1 MFERFHKDSRTV
13 VLDAMEEARVRADA
27 KIEAEHLLLALA
39 RRAAWDAGRVLA
51 DAGLDHDR
59 LRTALDESVWRTLE
73 AVGVG
78 SGAIW
83 IPGST
88 LPMTGQPQW
97 GESAKTALRRATA
110 VAQEHGSRHL
120 GPTHILLGV
129 LRADEGTVP
138 RALAA
143 AGVDAAE
150 LTARAEATL
159 GKKR

>member
-1 MFERFHKDSRTV
+1 
-13 VLDAMEEARVRADA
+13 
-27 KIEAEHLLLALA
+27 
-39 RRAAWDAGRVLA
+39 
-51 DAGLDHDR
+51 
-59 LRTALDESVWRTLE
+59 
-73 AVGVG
+73 
-78 SGAIW
+78 
-83 IPGST
+83 
-88 LPMTGQPQW
+88 MTGQPQW

-129 LRADEGTVP
+129 LRAGEGTVP